1 MLSLREVD
9 IVVVGLGPAGSAFSY
24 FTSKSSNADIIC
36 FERNTRLALK
46 PCGELVPKELFSIIG
61 VNPREVNAYPIRRVI
76 VYFYHNGSL
85 VERVIEFNGV
95 EGYSISKRRLLEI
108 LVDKALSSGVSVE
121 LGKPV
126 LRISRDGVVNV
137 REVGIVR
144 GKYVICCDGVYGV
157 SVEYFKP
164 GRVAK
169 AYQRRVANVKT
180 PYDEACYTFIIG
192 GVKGYGWI
200 IPKSDGTLNIGFGGL
215 DIDPRVLLDKMVKT
229 IPWLSSYSVVCE
241 GGALIPV
248 SGLRSNIVESKLIAL
263 GDVAGSVLPLS
274 GEGIRPSIIMAKYL
288 SRAVIEALEEGDKR
302 LWEGIRRYISEWG
315 YRIKRSL
322 LYLKVYERMPIQLVK
337 QLVLRVKPDTLKS
350 ILNGEFTGA
359 IVKFG

>member
-1 MLSLREVD
+1 VFSGKKALTLIIFYLIEHNWITVLSLREVD
-9 IVVVGLGPAGSAFSY
+9 IIVVGLGPAGSAFSY
-24 FTSKSSNADIIC
+24 FTSKSSVDIIC
-36 FERNTRLALK
+36 FERNTKLALK

-169 AYQRRVANVKT
+169 AYQRR
-180 PYDEACYTFIIG
+180 G
-192 GVKGYGWI
+192 KGSRLSELYY
-200 IPKSDGTLNIGFGGL
+200 
-215 DIDPRVLLDKMVKT
+215 RVLNEQWEDGKDRLLMILFSLAKKLNLNVEQFEQDVKDWLQKQ
-229 IPWLSSYSVVCE
+229 PWDSE
-241 GGALIPV
+241 
-248 SGLRSNIVESKLIAL
+248 RQRKK
-263 GDVAGSVLPLS
+263 
-274 GEGIRPSIIMAKYL
+274 R
-288 SRAVIEALEEGDKR
+288 EATFDWL
-302 LWEGIRRYISEWG
+302 
-315 YRIKRSL
+315 
-322 LYLKVYERMPIQLVK
+322 
-337 QLVLRVKPDTLKS
+337 LRVYDKKEYSYKWAIKQFLEAEDIEDKAKEKFMKILEDLK
-350 ILNGEFTGA
+350 IKEWF
-359 IVKFG
+359 IK